1 MGPPRKRQKTS
12 NIVINKDTNT
22 GTARPSGDRPVR
34 QTKSRFSRPRQ
45 PSASTSGNNNIID
58 EHSQNEHSN
67 AVLNIDYAKL
77 AAEVLRQPNSNQ
89 NVQLD
94 TRDNVADNR
103 NDSVTQSNTPL
114 PNSAVQNSQQSHA
127 LATEHPVHANRQ
139 NDTVSAQ
146 LLPPLSTLPLTG
158 EHSINDVNS
167 SSLTNIPVH
176 QSPVST
182 VHPSSSV
189 QNNLH
194 SLIDQ
199 LLMSRPVSLNSGTGH
214 LLMLSV

>member
-45 PSASTSGNNNIID
+45 PSASTSGNNKIID

-103 NDSVTQSNTPL
+103 NDSVTPHYQIVPFRIRYNHMHWL
-114 PNSAVQNSQQSHA
+114 QNIQFMQIA
-127 LATEHPVHANRQ
+127 RMTLC
-139 NDTVSAQ
+139 Q
-146 LLPPLSTLPLTG
+146 LSCYRRC
-158 EHSINDVNS
+158 
-167 SSLTNIPVH
+167 
-176 QSPVST
+176 
-182 VHPSSSV
+182 
-189 QNNLH
+189 
-194 SLIDQ
+194 Q
-199 LLMSRPVSLNSGTGH
+199 LYP
-214 LLMLSV
+214 

>member
-1 MGPPRKRQKTS
+1 MTPHRKRQKTS
-12 NIVINKDTNT
+12 KIVINKDTNT
-22 GTARPSGDRPVR
+22 GTARPSGDRPAR
-34 QTKSRFSRPRQ
+34 QTKSRFSCHRQ

-58 EHSQNEHSN
+58 EHSQNEHLN
-67 AVLNIDYAKL
+67 AVLNIEYAKL
-77 AAEVLRQPNSNQ
+77 AAEVLRQQNYNK

-114 PNSAVQNSQQSHA
+114 PNSAVQNSQQSH
-127 LATEHPVHANRQ
+127 ATEHPVHANRQ

-176 QSPVST
+176 QSPVSSASFIFCT
-182 VHPSSSV
+182 E
-189 QNNLH
+189 QYA
-194 SLIDQ
+194 Q
-199 LLMSRPVSLNSGTGH
+199 LN
-214 LLMLSV
+214 

>member
-34 QTKSRFSRPRQ
+34 QTKSRFSCHRQ

-67 AVLNIDYAKL
+67 AVLNIEYAKL
-77 AAEVLRQPNSNQ
+77 AAEVLRQQNYNK

-114 PNSAVQNSQQSHA
+114 PNSAVQNSQESHA

-139 NDTVSAQ
+139 NNTVSAQ

-158 EHSINDVNS
+158 EHSRSSKSSINS
-167 SSLTNIPVH
+167 ASFIFCTE
-176 QSPVST
+176 QSA
-182 VHPSSSV
+182 
-189 QNNLH
+189 QFN
-194 SLIDQ
+194 
-199 LLMSRPVSLNSGTGH
+199 
-214 LLMLSV
+214 